1 MPAHSTGA
9 IHRTRPVR
17 ILTIAALTAL
27 ALSLPAGP
35 LAAEEKTDAGKTA
48 CVKDLAAA
56 GTAAMNGADRN
67 VPPGTWRIPPRLLPP
82 PAGASRELQ
91 AIIRESKQ
99 PTIAEVLA
107 MVPKSREG
115 WKKLQAALDAQP
127 AANAPKLAKALG
139 VTITPD
145 TIAGVKV
152 FRLTPAKVDPAH
164 RNHLFV
170 HVHGGAYVLNAGLA
184 GQTEAIMIAAKA
196 GIPVISIDY
205 RMPPDHPFPAAL
217 EDVTA
222 VWQALVKTHDPATL
236 AMGGTSAGAGLS
248 MAALIHFRSQGL
260 PMPAALFLGTP
271 WADLTETGDSFFIN
285 EGIDRT
291 LVTWKGI
298 LENAARL
305 YADGRDLKEPL
316 LSPLYGDLSGFPPT
330 LLFTG
335 TRDLFLSL
343 TARAH
348 RRLRDAGVPA
358 DLHVFEGFSHGEYIS
373 LRDTPESKAA
383 YRELAAFLK
392 RHLK

>member
-1 MPAHSTGA
+1 MPARPSFSNPRAHSG
-9 IHRTRPVR
+9 R
-17 ILTIAALTAL
+17 ILAVTTLTILALFLPAVPLTA
-27 ALSLPAGP
+27 AEKAGTK
-35 LAAEEKTDAGKTA
+35 ATA
-48 CVKDLAAA
+48 RAKDL
-56 GTAAMNGADRN
+56 TAARSATQHRADED

-82 PAGASRELQ
+82 PAGASKELQ
-91 AIIRESKQ
+91 AIIRASKQ

-107 MVPKSREG
+107 MAPKSKEG

-127 AANAPKLAKALG
+127 RANAPKLAKALG
-139 VTITPD
+139 VAIRPD

-164 RNHLFV
+164 RNHIFL

-184 GQTEAIMIAAKA
+184 GQTEAIMIAAKT
-196 GIPVISIDY
+196 GIPVISVDY

-222 VWQALVKTHDPATL
+222 VWQALVKTHDPAAI

-248 MAALIHFRSQGL
+248 MAALIHFKSQGL
-260 PMPAALFLGTP
+260 PLPAALFLGTP

-291 LVTWKGI
+291 LVTWKGM
-298 LENAARL
+298 LEGAARL

-316 LSPLYGDLSGFPPT
+316 LSPLYGDLKGFPPT

-358 DLHVFEGFSHGEYIS
+358 ELHVFEGFSHGEYIA